1 MKNPSFWEEEKTYLA
16 ETLTVLNTK
25 IERMLSEIDSQRQ
38 NVLDLKSHYHHNLR
52 DFDMV
57 EYVDNYSKLD
67 DLIDLANA
75 QISHV
80 RRLQQIKDKP
90 YFGRIDFRVKK
101 DSDEM
106 QLYIG
111 LESIDHAGKLYVID
125 WRAPV
130 SELFYEAGKGEA
142 SYQAPDGKIE
152 GEVLLKRQYDIEQGK
167 LLNVYDIDLNIFD
180 EFLQQLLAKTSGEQL
195 HNIASTIQKEQNS
208 IIRNLKDNV
217 IVVQGYAGCG
227 KTTIALHR
235 VAYALYRLKNLTSA
249 NILLFSPNEAFLSHI
264 QNVLPELG
272 ENNTRN
278 ATFPKFVRRFL
289 KTEQLVESSDEFI
302 SRFMFLSAEEQE
314 KVLEKLKFSN
324 REKLQNWLRQVQ
336 HELAFTEGFE
346 IEEREFNVGYLNELL
361 ANFKEA
367 KFRERVRMVTE
378 AVCNQFG
385 VERPHYV
392 EEVMEQIE
400 SKLNFPIKLSK
411 LYNRFLTDSG
421 FTSIELD
428 SKINFEDAILMCVLK
443 ELSQE
448 LMLKMDVKHIVLDE
462 AQDYPLLFIEFLM
475 RVFKHANFSVFGDI
489 FQKTMPG
496 ELHSLADICEF
507 KFLRERPTFIEL
519 DKTYRSSEEIV
530 EYASALI
537 GSPRHNAFRLKNGH
551 PVLEIPIAKDSK
563 DVAGQVLELIRPQL
577 AEKGSIGVISGDT
590 ETASVLFNGL
600 KKELGEQ
607 VSFVKNATASATAK
621 VQIIPVALC
630 KGLEFGSVIVVKRGK
645 LFQAQLKTNFE
656 YIACTRAINK
666 LAVLKEQ

>member
-1 MKNPSFWEEEKTYLA
+1 MKRANFWKEEENYLA
-16 ETLTVLNTK
+16 QTLVVLNAK
-25 IERMLSEIDSQRQ
+25 IEKMLSEIESQRQ
-38 NVLDLKSHYHHNLR
+38 NVLDLKSHYHNNLR
-52 DFDMV
+52 DFDVV

-67 DLIDLANA
+67 ELVDLANG
-75 QISHV
+75 QINHV
-80 RRLQQIKDKP
+80 RRLQQIQDKP

-101 DSDEM
+101 DNEDM

-111 LESIDHAGKLYVID
+111 LESIDQDGKLYVID

-130 SELFYEAGKGEA
+130 SELFYEAGKGGA
-142 SYQAPDGKIE
+142 SYEAPDGRIE
-152 GEVLLKRQYDIEQGK
+152 GEVLLKRQYDIEKGK
-167 LLNVYDIDLNIFD
+167 LLSVYDIDLNIFD
-180 EFLQQLLAKTSGEQL
+180 EFLQQVLAKTSGEHL

-208 IIRNLKDNV
+208 IIRNLKDDV

-272 ENNTRN
+272 ESNTRN

-289 KTEQLVESSDEFI
+289 KTEQQVESSDEFM
-302 SRFMFLSAEEQE
+302 SRFIFLSSKEQE
-314 KVLEKLKFSN
+314 QILEKLKLKN
-324 REKLQNWLRQVQ
+324 RQKLQDWLQKVQ
-336 HELAFTEGFE
+336 DELAFTEGFE
-346 IEEREFNVGYLNELL
+346 IEDREFNVGYLNNLL
-361 ANFKEA
+361 QGFKET
-367 KFRERVRMVTE
+367 KFRERIRLVTE

-392 EEVMEQIE
+392 EQVMENVE
-400 SKLNFPIKLSK
+400 EKLNFPVRLEK

-421 FTSIELD
+421 FSAMNLD
-428 SKINFEDAILMCVLK
+428 SKINFEDAVLMCVLK

-448 LMLKMDVKHIVLDE
+448 LVLKMDVKHIVLDE
-462 AQDYPLLFIEFLM
+462 AQDYPLLFIDFLM
-475 RVFKHANFSVFGDI
+475 RVFRHANFSVFGDI

-496 ELHSLADICEF
+496 ELESLADIC
-507 KFLRERPTFIEL
+507 KLDSLRERPTFIEL

-537 GSPRHNAFRLKNGH
+537 GSPRHNAFRLKNGN
-551 PVLEIPIAKDSK
+551 PVVELTLAKDNKGIAKK
-563 DVAGQVLELIRPQL
+563 VLSLLESQL
-577 AEKGSIGVISGDT
+577 AEKGNIGVITGDI
-590 ETASVLFNGL
+590 ESASAMFEEL
-600 KKELGEQ
+600 KKALGEQ
-607 VSFVKNATASATAK
+607 VSFVKNASDSATSK

-630 KGLEFGSVIVVKRGK
+630 KGLEFGSVIVVRKGK
-645 LFQAQLKTNFE
+645 LFQTQLKTNFE

-666 LAVLKEQ
+666 LAVLKER